1 MRSLIGVFVGLLL
14 ASFASNATAQ
24 FPTRGYVPPGGST
37 LPPQLEYFRPQS
49 GFLDQY
55 NQFIAPR
62 ENLANQL
69 RAVAGRQNADFQAVQ
84 NQIRQSDL
92 VRDSDAAATGTAAGF
107 MNYSHYFGAKGGGAP
122 GRTITPSRR
131 YTTSLPGVGTGAGLP
146 NGIGS
151 GIGPNSGIGRSG
163 FLGR

>member
-1 MRSLIGVFVGLLL
+1 MIGLAVFCWLACL
-14 ASFASNATAQ
+14 ASMAHAQ
-24 FPTRGYVPPGGST
+24 LPYRSYSPPGGAT

-49 GFLDQY
+49 GVLDQY
-55 NQFIAPR
+55 NQFVAPR

-69 RAVAGRQNADFQAVQ
+69 RAITGRQNTDFQAVQ

-92 VRDSDAAATGTAAGF
+92 IRESDAAATGTAAGF
-107 MNYSHYFGAKGGGAP
+107 QNYSHYFGGRGGGGAP
-122 GRTITPSRR
+122 GRGITPTRR
-131 YTTSLPGVGTGAGLP
+131 YTTALPGVGTGAGLP

-163 FLGR
+163 LLGR